1 MQVENVLS
9 SQFSVSTT
17 FVAYCTFC
25 SSSPILRILIWSI
38 VSIIYANLIAVHF
51 KGDFHTWNFKL
62 ELSEKKTRI
71 TVNCQ

>member
-38 VSIIYANLIAVHF
+38 VSIIYANLIAVQF
-51 KGDFHTWNFKL
+51 KGDFIHGTLSWNYQ
-62 ELSEKKTRI
+62 KKR
-71 TVNCQ
+71 QE